1 MASRN
6 PADFAL
12 TVAPINYL
20 LIQALY
26 PVTRCIDKTIRMFAT
41 SDKGNALRYV
51 SADEI
56 EALVDMGR
64 QQTTIEEDM
73 AKHIKKMIAFHD
85 TTVQEIITPRVRI
98 EAIKASATVSE
109 AMLKMKE
116 YSHSRIPV
124 FSKRIDDIE
133 WIVSHR
139 ELSMYLEQGLQDRT
153 LAELPLKKALKIPL
167 TMPIDK
173 VIDVF
178 KTDRRQ
184 MAVVMDEYGGVE

>member
-1 MASRN
+1 
-6 PADFAL
+6 
-12 TVAPINYL
+12 
-20 LIQALY
+20 
-26 PVTRCIDKTIRMFAT
+26 MF
-41 SDKGNALRYV
+41 SSSEKGNAFRYV
-51 SADEI
+51 SVDEI

-64 QQTTIEEDM
+64 QQTTIEDDM
-73 AKHIKKMIAFHD
+73 AKHIKKIIAFHD
-85 TTVQEIITPRVRI
+85 TIVQEIITPRVRI

-133 WIVSHR
+133 WIVSYR
-139 ELSMYLEQGLQDRT
+139 ELTMYAEQGMKDR
-153 LAELPLKKALKIPL
+153 LLSDLPLKKALKIPL

-178 KTDRRQ
+178 RTDRRQ
-184 MAVVMDEYGGVE
+184 MAVVMDEYG